1 MRQFRSL
8 FAGNSSKDI
17 DIILQN
23 RQIIQ
28 GRQSIDI
35 PNQTITRQVV
45 HMAWLPAQTSRNSGI
60 TAEYLTIECV
70 NYLEK

>member
-45 HMAWLPAQTSRNSGI
+45 HMAWLHAQTSRNSGI
-60 TAEYLTIECV
+60 PAEYLTMNALII
-70 NYLEK
+70 